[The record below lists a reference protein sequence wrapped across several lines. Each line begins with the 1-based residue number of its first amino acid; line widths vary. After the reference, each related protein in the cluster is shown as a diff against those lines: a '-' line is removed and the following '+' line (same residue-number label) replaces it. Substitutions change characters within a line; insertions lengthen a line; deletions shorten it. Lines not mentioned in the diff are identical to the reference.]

1 MDYRFIGKT
10 GVRVSQLGF
19 GTMAFGGDADAA
31 TSADLYRECRD
42 AGINLFDTADIYSE
56 GRSEEILGSLIRG
69 HRDEIVLAT
78 KAFFPTSA
86 DVNARGNSRFHLVR
100 AVEASLK
107 RLGTERIDLYYL
119 HRFDDRTDL
128 AETLRALEDL
138 IRQGKILYPAVSNFA
153 AWQVEKALGLAS
165 RHQLSPVVALQPM
178 YNLLK
183 RTAEIELLPMAE
195 HEGLAVF
202 PYSPLAAGVL
212 TGKYGADPTRRK
224 TGRVV
229 ENAMYTSRYD
239 NDGYFSA
246 AVSFVAKAKEQG
258 IHPVSLA
265 VAWVAHHPA
274 VTAPLLGARSV
285 EQLKPALDSVRV
297 PMDDGLYQVVSG
309 LTAAPPPPTD
319 RTEETTEH
327 ALGPR

>member
-42 AGINLFDTADIYSE
+42 AGINFFDTADIYSE
-56 GRSEEILGSLIRG
+56 GRSEEILGSLIRS

-78 KAFFPTSA
+78 KGFFPTSN
-86 DVNARGNSRFHLVR
+86 DVNARGSSRFHLVR

-107 RLGTERIDLYYL
+107 RLGTERLDLYYL

-138 IRQGKILYPAVSNFA
+138 IRQGKILYPAASNFA
-153 AWQVEKALGLAS
+153 AWQVEKALGLAGL
-165 RHQLSPVVALQPM
+165 HQLSPVVAIQPM

-195 HEGLAVF
+195 HEGIAVF
-202 PYSPLAAGVL
+202 PYSPLAAGLL
-212 TGKYGADPTRRK
+212 TGKYGADPTQRT

-229 ENAMYTSRYD
+229 ENSMYTSRYD
-239 NDGYFSA
+239 DKAYFSA
-246 AVSFVAKAKEQG
+246 AASFASKAKERG

-285 EQLKPALDSVRV
+285 DQLRPALDSIRV
-297 PMDDGLYQVVSG
+297 TMDAALYEELSQ
-309 LTAAPPPPTD
+309 LTGTPPPPTD
-319 RTEETTEH
+319 RSEETTEH